1 MDGYECYNKIRWLLA
16 VTSTR
21 DFAGIQACRLPHS
34 PKLAHEAGLPA
45 YT

>member
-1 MDGYECYNKIRWLLA
+1 MDMNVTIRLDRLLA